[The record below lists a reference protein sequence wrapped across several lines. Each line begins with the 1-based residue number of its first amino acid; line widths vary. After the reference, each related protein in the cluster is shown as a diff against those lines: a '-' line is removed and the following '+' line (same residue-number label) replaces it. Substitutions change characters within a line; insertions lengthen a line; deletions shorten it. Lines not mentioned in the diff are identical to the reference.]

1 MSVFLIRATERFENM
16 PISELRIT
24 DFRNLAAA
32 ELSPCAQGLNII
44 SGDNGSGKT
53 SLLEAIHYLGSGK
66 SFRCST
72 PHLLIKQQSEKFSI
86 FSQLVSGNQHL
97 LPIGIERHIEGRVA
111 LRIAEKD
118 AQSVAELAQILP
130 VRLINSQSHQIFES
144 GPTYR
149 RKYLDWGLFYHFEQF
164 LPIWRQFERV
174 LKQRNVVLK
183 QKRPKT
189 ELEPWTNE
197 LVTLAVQVDAM
208 RKQYIS
214 LLEPILAELAQ
225 ELLSLPQVSISY
237 DNGWNNASD
246 YDDLL
251 RQSANEEYRL
261 GTTQYGPHRADID
274 IISNGV
280 SIRHFLSRGQQKLLI
295 CAMILAQGI
304 LFNKLIC
311 KGLVYLVD
319 DLPSEL
325 DLHSQQKLLSLLIRQ
340 QAQIY
345 ITAIEAETIYQA
357 INGLNDVTVRV
368 FHVEHGK
375 VRQID

>member
-1 MSVFLIRATERFENM
+1 M

-32 ELSPCAQGLNII
+32 ELAPCVQGLNII

-72 PHLLIKQQSEKFSI
+72 PHLLIKNEAVKFSI
-86 FSQLVSGNQHL
+86 FSQLVSNSDHL
-97 LPIGIERHIEGRVA
+97 LPIGIERHTEGRVA

-144 GPTYR
+144 GPMHR

-164 LPIWRQFERV
+164 LPVWRQFERV

-183 QKRPKT
+183 QKRPKY

-197 LVTLAVQVDAM
+197 LITLAVQVDAM

-214 LLEPILAELAQ
+214 LLEPIIAELAK
-225 ELLSLPQVSISY
+225 ELLSIPQLTISY
-237 DNGWNNASD
+237 DNGWNTEQD
-246 YDDLL
+246 YDALL
-251 RQSANEEYRL
+251 RQFVNEEYRL

-274 IISNGV
+274 MTSNGV
-280 SIRHFLSRGQQKLLI
+280 SIKHFLSRGQQKLLI

-304 LFNKLIC
+304 LFNKLVC

-325 DLHSQQKLLSLLIRQ
+325 DLHSQQKLLSLLMRQ

-345 ITAIEAETIYQA
+345 ITAIEADTIYQA
-357 INGLNDVTVRV
+357 ISDLDDVTMRV

-375 VRQID
+375 VRRID

>member
-1 MSVFLIRATERFENM
+1 M
-16 PISELRIT
+16 PIAALKIT
-24 DFRNLAAA
+24 DFRNMTTA
-32 ELSPCAQGLNII
+32 EIEPCVQGLNII

-72 PHLLIKQQSEKFSI
+72 PHLLVKQETAKFSI
-86 FSQLVSGNQHL
+86 FSQLVSDSEHL
-97 LPIGIERHIEGRVA
+97 LSIGIERDIEGQVA

-118 AQSVAELAQILP
+118 ARSIAELAQILP
-130 VRLINSQSHQIFES
+130 IRLINSQSHQIFES
-144 GPTYR
+144 GPIYR
-149 RKYLDWGLFYHFEQF
+149 RKFLDWGLFYHFEQF
-164 LPIWRQFERV
+164 LPVWRQFERV
-174 LKQRNVVLK
+174 LKQRNTVLK

-197 LVTLAVQVDAM
+197 LATLAIQVDEM

-214 LLEPILAELAQ
+214 LLEPIIAELAN
-225 ELLSLPQVSISY
+225 ELLSISPLSITY
-237 DNGWNNASD
+237 DNGWQNEPD
-246 YDDLL
+246 YAALL
-251 RQSANEEYRL
+251 QANLHEEYRL
-261 GTTQYGPHRADID
+261 GTTQLGPHRADID
-274 IISNGV
+274 ITSNGV

-304 LFNKLIC
+304 LFNKLVC

-325 DLHSQQKLLSLLIRQ
+325 DLHSQQKLLNLLIRQ
-340 QAQIY
+340 KAQIY
-345 ITAIEAETIYQA
+345 ITAIEADTLYQA
-357 INGLNDVTVRV
+357 IHNLNDVTMKV

-375 VRQID
+375 VRLVKG